1 MNTQAEPQP
10 RTSSCQLRIVPKLS
24 DQPLGSS
31 PAAIPTADLNS
42 LPRLHT
48 SKLQI
53 GSKMEIT
60 SSIMTRSSILA
71 AQAVKSLPY

>member
-1 MNTQAEPQP
+1 MNDQAEPQP
-10 RTSSCQLRIVPKLS
+10 RLAIWQRLNVQQLDFS
-24 DQPLGSS
+24 QP
-31 PAAIPTADLNS
+31 AIPTADLNS

-53 GSKMEIT
+53 GSKLEIT
-60 SSIMTRSSILA
+60 SNIMTRSSILA